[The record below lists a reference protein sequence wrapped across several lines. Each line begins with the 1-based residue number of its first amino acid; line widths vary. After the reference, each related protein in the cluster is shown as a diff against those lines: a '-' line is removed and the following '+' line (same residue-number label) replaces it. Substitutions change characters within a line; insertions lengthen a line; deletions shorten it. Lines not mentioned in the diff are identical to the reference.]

1 MKRRTAIK
9 QLFIL
14 AGGIAIATSCT
25 GDRKS
30 ASIALSQVDFSK
42 EDEDLLA
49 ELVEAIIPQNDTPG
63 AKALNLH
70 LFVMKMVDDCQSPED
85 QQEFITGLKDAKSVK
100 GKSID
105 AIQAYFKSLP
115 QEDKFYKILKHRTIM
130 GYQNSEYVMKNKVIY
145 ELVPGRYNGAVKVNG

>member
-100 GKSID
+100 GKSVD

-130 GYQNSEYVMKNKVIY
+130 
-145 ELVPGRYNGAVKVNG
+145 LNGIIAGWQYRLTRSGIC